1 MRILLVDDE
10 RSFSAALKAI
20 LEKNR
25 YTVEC
30 AYDGLEALS
39 FLETETFDVILL
51 DVMMPHLDGYQ
62 LLSKIRGAGNNTP
75 VIFLSAKGET
85 EDRIKGLEL
94 GGDDY
99 LPKPFSSKELLAR
112 LKVILR
118 RSSSLSLTHS
128 YEGLTLDE
136 KDFSL
141 AYQGQKESLSNK
153 EYQLMELFL
162 SSPDRLFPAE
172 RLLNEAWNIDSS
184 GDISSLW
191 VFLSSLRKK
200 LKALK
205 APFHIKSVRGLGY
218 RLEKDV

>member
-30 AYDGLEALS
+30 AYDGLDALS
-39 FLETETFDVILL
+39 FLETEAFDVILL
-51 DVMMPHLDGYQ
+51 DVMMPRLDGYQ
-62 LLSKIRGAGNNTP
+62 LLSKIRGAGDNTP

-118 RSSSLSLTHS
+118 RSSSLCLTHS
-128 YEGLTLDE
+128 YEGLLLDE

-141 AYQGQKESLSNK
+141 AYQGKKESLSNK

-172 RLLNEAWNIDSS
+172 RLLSEAWNIDSS

-200 LKALK
+200 LKALG
-205 APFHIKSVRGLGY
+205 APFYIKSVRGLGY

>member
-51 DVMMPHLDGYQ
+51 DVMMPRLDGYQ

-118 RSSSLSLTHS
+118 RSSSLCLTHS
-128 YEGLTLDE
+128 YDGLTLDE

-141 AYQGQKESLSNK
+141 RYQDKKESLSNK

-162 SSPDRLFPAE
+162 SSPNRLFPAE
-172 RLLNEAWNIDSS
+172 RLLSEAWNIDSS

-200 LKALK
+200 LKAIE
-205 APFHIKSVRGLGY
+205 APFSIKSVRGLGY